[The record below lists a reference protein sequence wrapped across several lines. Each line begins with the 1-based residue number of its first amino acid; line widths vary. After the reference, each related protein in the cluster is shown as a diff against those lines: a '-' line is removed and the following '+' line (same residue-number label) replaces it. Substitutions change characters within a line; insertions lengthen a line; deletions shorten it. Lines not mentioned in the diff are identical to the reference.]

1 MNKNIKMI
9 TTNYIKEGKKWINP
23 IEEISFINEE
33 NYNNIVESKKF
44 FTNIGSYER
53 HEKSYT
59 SKGYIVT
66 RINSISPNKSQ
77 KVTRKF
83 IFN

>member
-9 TTNYIKEGKKWINP
+9 TTNYIKEGKKWVNP

-44 FTNIGSYER
+44 FTNLGGYER

-66 RINSISPNKSQ
+66 FINSISPNKNQ